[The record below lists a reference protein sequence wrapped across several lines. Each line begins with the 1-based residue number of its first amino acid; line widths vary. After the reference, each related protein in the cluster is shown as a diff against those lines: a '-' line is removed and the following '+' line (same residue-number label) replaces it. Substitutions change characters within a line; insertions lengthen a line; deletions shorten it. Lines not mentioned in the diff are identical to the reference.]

1 MFKKLKDKI
10 ASWFQSSEIQK
21 LQWKNHVKDSELT
34 EKKKEIEDNKTKYEA
49 EITQLKETLSE
60 TREELTSA
68 QEAIRYHCEHDMEQD
83 REIQAL
89 NRKLTEAEKK
99 EAAYKLEIKDMKYKC
114 GQLAKQQKKTAKTTT
129 KTTTAKETGKK
140 WDSRK

>member
-1 MFKKLKDKI
+1 MFKQLKDKI

-21 LQWKNHVKDSELT
+21 LQWKNHVKDVIISEK
-34 EKKKEIEDNKTKYEA
+34 EKIIEENKIKYEN
-49 EITQLKETLSE
+49 EIVRLKQVLSE
-60 TREELTSA
+60 TGEELTSA

-114 GQLAKQQKKTAKTTT
+114 GQLAKQQKKTT
-129 KTTTAKETGKK
+129 KTTAKETGKK
-140 WDSRK
+140 E

>member
-21 LQWKNHVKDSELT
+21 LQWKNHVKDVIIA
-34 EKKKEIEDNKTKYEA
+34 EKEKIIEENKTRYEA
-49 EITQLKETLSE
+49 EIIRLKSVLSE

-114 GQLAKQQKKTAKTTT
+114 GQLAKQQKKTT
-129 KTTTAKETGKK
+129 KTTAKGLEKK
-140 WDSRK
+140 KE